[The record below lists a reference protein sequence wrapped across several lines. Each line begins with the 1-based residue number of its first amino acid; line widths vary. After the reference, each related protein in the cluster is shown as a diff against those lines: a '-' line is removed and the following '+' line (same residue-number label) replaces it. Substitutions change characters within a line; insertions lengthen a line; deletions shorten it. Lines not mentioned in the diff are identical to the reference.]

1 VPQITDARDAKVTL
15 RDIQTARERL
25 TGVIADIPI
34 ANARWLTDRVGGP
47 VYLIPENLQRA
58 GSFKIRGAYNRL
70 AKLTPEERD
79 CGVVAA
85 SAGNHAQGV
94 ALAARMLGID
104 ATVFM
109 PVGATIPKVEA
120 TRGYGAKVEF
130 AGNNVDEALIEARA
144 FADRTGAILIHPFDH
159 EDIVAGQGTLGLEI
173 LEKIPDVKTVVV
185 CTGGGGLLSG
195 VALAVKSLNPDI
207 RVVGVQAAN
216 AAAYPAS
223 LAAGSPQKL
232 DHMSTMA
239 DGIAVGLPGEI
250 PFEIVEQYVD
260 EIMTVTEDQLSSAAL
275 LLLER
280 AKMVVEPAGA
290 AATAAVMAWPTKFE
304 APVAVVLSGG
314 NVDSLLLLRIIR
326 HGMAASGRYMT
337 VKVRVPDAP
346 GNLAQI
352 LTAVQ
357 QEHAN
362 IVEVDH
368 NRMDPSLGVDEVEI
382 HIQVETRGREH
393 AQEVMRSL
401 TNQGF
406 NVEEL

>member
-1 VPQITDARDAKVTL
+1 VPQPTDQTEPKVTL
-15 RDIQTARERL
+15 PDIKAAQVRL
-25 TGVIADIPI
+25 IGVIADIPV
-34 ANARWLTDRVGGP
+34 ANARWLTDLVGGP

-70 AKLTPEERD
+70 AKLTQEERE

-94 ALAARMLGID
+94 ALAARMLGIK

-109 PVGATIPKVEA
+109 PLGATIPKVEA
-120 TRGYGAKVEF
+120 TKGYGAEVEF
-130 AGNNVDEALIEARA
+130 AGNSIDEALVEARI

-159 EDIVAGQGTLGLEI
+159 QDIVAGQGTLGLEI
-173 LEKIPDVKTVVV
+173 LEKVPNVKTVVV

-195 VALAVKSLNPDI
+195 VALAIKSQNPEI
-207 RVVGVQAAN
+207 KVIGVQAVN

-239 DGIAVGLPGEI
+239 DGIAVGLPGVI
-250 PFEIVEQYVD
+250 PFEIVQQYVD
-260 EIMTVTEDQLSSAAL
+260 EIMTVSEDQLSSAVL

-290 AATAAVMAWPTKFE
+290 AATAAVMAWPEKFE
-304 APVAVVLSGG
+304 PPVAVMLSGG

-337 VKVRVPDAP
+337 MKVRVLDSP

-352 LTAVQ
+352 LSAVQ
-357 QEHAN
+357 ASHAN

-382 HIQVETRGREH
+382 HIQVETRGPDH
-393 AQEVMRSL
+393 TQEVLRSL
-401 TNQGF
+401 ASQGF
-406 NVEEL
+406 NVTEL